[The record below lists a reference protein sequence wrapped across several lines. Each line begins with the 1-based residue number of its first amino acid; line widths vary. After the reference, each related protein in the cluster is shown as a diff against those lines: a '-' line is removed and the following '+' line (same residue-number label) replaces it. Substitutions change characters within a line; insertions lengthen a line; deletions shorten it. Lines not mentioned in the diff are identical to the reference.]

1 MVNPIPLAVLSMLLT
16 GISDFLYRR
25 ARMRGVVPEFFLVI
39 QAVFF
44 NATSLAAVAI
54 SWSLEISMITIL
66 FGFTC
71 ALLGYAGVQLFL
83 RSLGEGHTSINV
95 TIFRLSFIVTAI
107 AAFIFLQE
115 TITFGKVLA
124 IGLSVFSILALSL
137 TAQTGHS
144 SRRMMAQLI
153 FATILWGL
161 FGFFY
166 KVAISMG
173 ATPTGLLV
181 AQGAIF
187 LPLAIIMAV
196 RRGLFSD
203 YHAVVTHAPVCGVLL
218 SVSFLLLLESL
229 KYGDVSVNFSIVQL
243 SFVVTTILAAMVLH
257 EKIRALNMLG
267 VVMAFLAVMSFAY
280 V

>member
-16 GISDFLYRR
+16 GTSDFLYRR
-25 ARMRGVVPEFFLVI
+25 ARMRGAVPEFFLVI

-71 ALLGYAGVQLFL
+71 AFLAYTGVQLFL
-83 RSLGEGHTSINV
+83 KSLGEGHVSINV
-95 TIFRLSFIVTAI
+95 TVFRLSFVVTAI

-115 TITFGKVLA
+115 TITFGKVIA
-124 IGLSVFSILALSL
+124 IGLSAFSILALSL
-137 TAQTGHS
+137 TAQTGHT

-173 ATPTGLLV
+173 ATPTGILI

-203 YHAVVTHAPVCGVLL
+203 YHVVVTHAPVCGVLL
-218 SVSFLLLLESL
+218 SASFLLLLESL
-229 KYGDVSVNFSIVQL
+229 KYGEVSVNFSIVQL
-243 SFVVTTILAAMVLH
+243 SFIVTTVLAAMILH

-267 VVMAFLAVMSFAY
+267 VVTAFLAVISFAY